1 MLVVDT
7 TKTIVTTVAE
17 VTYEDGQTMTYVY
30 ETYGEEKFRAI
41 ADFYATARAGVRVVV
56 RGLAYR
62 DENGNDVL
70 VAEEI
75 TDNTL

>member
-17 VTYEDGQTMTYVY
+17 VTYEDGTVLPFVY

-41 ADFYATARAGVRVVV
+41 VDFYATARAGVRVVV
-56 RGLAYR
+56 RGLAYN
-62 DENGNDVL
+62 DENGNGVM

-75 TDNTL
+75 IENTL